1 MFPLGDL
8 NPTLRR
14 PVITVLLIVVIGG
27 TWFFVQGAG
36 GDLRV
41 LAASICQLGLIPG
54 ELTNG
59 APIGTRVP
67 LGDGMYCVIVERGT
81 FEYVTPITSM
91 FLHGGWAHLIG
102 NVWFLWVFGN
112 NVEDSMGRGRF
123 VVFYL
128 LCGLVAAA
136 AQVAIDP
143 SSPVPMV
150 GASGAISGVMGAYLV
165 LYPHAQVRTLFI
177 IIIFIRIIPMPAW
190 LMLLYWFGLQA
201 FMAVPQLTGA
211 ETASSSG
218 VAVMAHIGG
227 FIAGAVLAKLFE
239 NHQLVDARTV
249 DMRSYASSGR

>member
-1 MFPLGDL
+1 MFPLGDF

-14 PVITVLLIVVIGG
+14 PVITILLIVLIGA
-27 TWFFVQGAG
+27 TWLFVQGAG
-36 GDLRV
+36 ADPRV
-41 LAASICQLGLIPG
+41 LVASICQLGLIPG
-54 ELTNG
+54 ELTDG
-59 APIGTRVP
+59 VPVGVRVP
-67 LGDGMYCVIVERGT
+67 LGGGMYCVISERGA
-81 FEYVTPITSM
+81 FEYLTPVTSM
-91 FLHGGWAHLIG
+91 FLHGGWAHLVG
-102 NVWFLWVFGN
+102 NAWFLWVFGN

-165 LYPHAQVRTLFI
+165 LYPHARVRTLFV

-201 FMAVPQLTGA
+201 FMAVPQLIGA
-211 ETASSSG
+211 EAAASSG
-218 VAVMAHIGG
+218 AAVIAHIGG
-227 FIAGAVLAKLFE
+227 FIAGALLAKPFE
-239 NHQLVDARTV
+239 NHQLVEARTV
-249 DMRSYASSGR
+249 ELR